1 MQGLLTKLDGVK
13 KADVRWK
20 KGEVVVEYDPGK
32 VTTSQMVKAVNDSGV
47 FKVKAVEDA
56 AGGKSGH
63 GEQGRR

>member
-13 KADVRWK
+13 KADVRWET
-20 KGEVVVEYDPGK
+20 GEVVVEYDPGK